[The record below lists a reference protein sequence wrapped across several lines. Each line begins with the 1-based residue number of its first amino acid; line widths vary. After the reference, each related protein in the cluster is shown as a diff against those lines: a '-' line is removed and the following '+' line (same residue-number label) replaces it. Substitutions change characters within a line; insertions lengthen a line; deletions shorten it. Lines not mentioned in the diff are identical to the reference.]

1 MTPAQIILAAVLAQ
15 RGIELLIARRNTER
29 LIEQGGVEHGA
40 EHYPYLVVLHALWL
54 TSLVL
59 AVPSRAEVSLVWLAA
74 YLVLTGLRVW
84 TMASLGRF
92 WTTRIISLPGAPLVA
107 RGPYRWLRHPN
118 YVVVA
123 GEIAVLPM
131 IFGQWW
137 IAIVFSVAN
146 FWLIRAR
153 IRVEDEALTPRR
165 ITGPGS

>member
-1 MTPAQIILAAVLAQ
+1 VTLAQVILAAVLVQ

-29 LIEQGGVEHGA
+29 LIGQGGIEHGA

-54 TSLVL
+54 TALVL
-59 AVPSRAEVSLVWLAA
+59 SVPRETAASLPWLAV
-74 YLVLTGLRVW
+74 YLALTVLRVW

-118 YVVVA
+118 YIVVA

-131 IFGQWW
+131 VFGQWW
-137 IAIVFSVAN
+137 IAIVFSLAN
-146 FWLIRAR
+146 FWLIRTR
-153 IRVEDEALTPRR
+153 MRVEDEALDPRR
-165 ITGPGS
+165 FTGRES